1 MPVINSIIHPYP
13 QLCTCC
19 ASLPWPSRPF
29 QNDSL
34 LEKIPF
40 HKTFKLLNESADQ
53 GCALCRLVWSSLVY
67 NCAATSYPKTSWMEM
82 SIDLKI
88 FMTDSEFALIST
100 LKHEGEESLNCVPT
114 RFERVKVTEV
124 ELTRSMKSRQVKA
137 FTAESIRQGLMDL
150 IERQVKPWME
160 TCQEQGAYHQNCT
173 KKKNTAN
180 LPTRLVDVGQID
192 DDMVKLVDVKSN
204 GDAEDFT
211 YLILSYCWGNGN
223 ANSSTT
229 EKNVARRS
237 QGFTISVLPKTIRDA
252 ILLTR
257 MMGFRYLWVDAICII
272 QGPSGDFHAEAP
284 KMGDYYSES
293 ACCIAASSSADSSEG
308 FLIERAVA
316 KYPMTHTGI
325 RIATPP
331 SQDGPPYCIYQE
343 VDNSPY
349 IKKPLLESPL
359 KKRGW
364 CWQELSLPS
373 RILHWTPQGL
383 FLECSSSLFLEDA
396 KIPWQDLEWIED
408 VTSRVILGMP
418 DTTILLFEGWY
429 RLVTLFSHTQLTYE
443 KDRLYAIH
451 GLASVLIRRTKSEYS
466 NGVFQRSLA
475 QGLLWYHG
483 SRPGKY
489 TRDENSH
496 LPSWC
501 WAYVCPVD
509 FVNIYQAPIYI
520 RDDHPQRP
528 LNYPTTVKDLST
540 VEGSVSRLYI
550 RAHIIQLTV
559 EKKEGT
565 DIKEKDSDKAF
576 RYFLDRGSKA
586 KHIVASFIRLF
597 SSGGEMD
604 VLWMPVGRV
613 VDSSSDVVGLLI
625 YKLVEENRVTYHRY
639 GMLRYE
645 WIWNEGVC
653 GDLQEIVLV

>member
-67 NCAATSYPKTSWMEM
+67 NCAATSYPKASWMEM
-82 SIDLKI
+82 SIDLEI

-137 FTAESIRQGLMDL
+137 FTAESIRQDLMDL

-180 LPTRLVDVGQID
+180 LPTRLVD
-192 DDMVKLVDVKSN
+192 
-204 GDAEDFT
+204 
-211 YLILSYCWGNGN
+211 
-223 ANSSTT
+223 
-229 EKNVARRS
+229 
-237 QGFTISVLPKTIRDA
+237 
-252 ILLTR
+252 
-257 MMGFRYLWVDAICII
+257 
-272 QGPSGDFHAEAP
+272 
-284 KMGDYYSES
+284 
-293 ACCIAASSSADSSEG
+293 
-308 FLIERAVA
+308 
-316 KYPMTHTGI
+316 
-325 RIATPP
+325 
-331 SQDGPPYCIYQE
+331 
-343 VDNSPY
+343 
-349 IKKPLLESPL
+349 
-359 KKRGW
+359 
-364 CWQELSLPS
+364 
-373 RILHWTPQGL
+373 
-383 FLECSSSLFLEDA
+383 
-396 KIPWQDLEWIED
+396 
-408 VTSRVILGMP
+408 
-418 DTTILLFEGWY
+418 
-429 RLVTLFSHTQLTYE
+429 
-443 KDRLYAIH
+443 
-451 GLASVLIRRTKSEYS
+451 SEYS

-509 FVNIYQAPIYI
+509 FVNIYQAPIYV

-565 DIKEKDSDKAF
+565 NIKEKDSDKAF

>member
-1 MPVINSIIHPYP
+1 
-13 QLCTCC
+13 
-19 ASLPWPSRPF
+19 
-29 QNDSL
+29 
-34 LEKIPF
+34 
-40 HKTFKLLNESADQ
+40 
-53 GCALCRLVWSSLVY
+53 
-67 NCAATSYPKTSWMEM
+67 M

-137 FTAESIRQGLMDL
+137 FTAESIRQDLMDL

-192 DDMVKLVDVKSN
+192 DDMVKLVDIKSN

-316 KYPMTHTGI
+316 KYPMTHT
-325 RIATPP
+325 
-331 SQDGPPYCIYQE
+331 
-343 VDNSPY
+343 
-349 IKKPLLESPL
+349 
-359 KKRGW
+359 
-364 CWQELSLPS
+364 
-373 RILHWTPQGL
+373 
-383 FLECSSSLFLEDA
+383 DA
-396 KIPWQDLEWIED
+396 KISWQDLEWIED

-559 EKKEGT
+559 EKKE
-565 DIKEKDSDKAF
+565 A
-576 RYFLDRGSKA
+576 A
-586 KHIVASFIRLF
+586 RLTT
-597 SSGGEMD
+597 S
-604 VLWMPVGRV
+604 
-613 VDSSSDVVGLLI
+613 
-625 YKLVEENRVTYHRY
+625 
-639 GMLRYE
+639 
-645 WIWNEGVC
+645 
-653 GDLQEIVLV
+653 